1 MLRFQL
7 NDDLYLKIESKLNIL
22 ESLIDKSSNDL
33 SIIEITNDN
42 FEDQSKTINQNQNVL
57 INLLLST

>member
-7 NDDLYLKIESKLNIL
+7 NDDLYSKIESKLNIL

-42 FEDQSKTINQNQNVL
+42 FEDQSKTIHQNQNVL
-57 INLLLST
+57 INFYCY